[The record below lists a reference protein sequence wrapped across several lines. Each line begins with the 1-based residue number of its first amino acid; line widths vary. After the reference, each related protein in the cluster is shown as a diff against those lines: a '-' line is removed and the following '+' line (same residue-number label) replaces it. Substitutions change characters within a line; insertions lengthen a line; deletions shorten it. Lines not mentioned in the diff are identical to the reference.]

1 MEMDGGEGIVGEG
14 FRGFLFLS
22 SKREL
27 GLLVCCSRF
36 ACLLRSLLSLAMTD
50 KVWYAEGLAPDR
62 HDSPVN
68 GNGHVTNGVGNGN
81 GDYDFDAGDVRAVNH
96 VPITRLQRPWVN
108 PKNSPLKDPG
118 TYFFFFLFKSPA
130 VL

>member
-1 MEMDGGEGIVGEG
+1 
-14 FRGFLFLS
+14 
-22 SKREL
+22 
-27 GLLVCCSRF
+27 
-36 ACLLRSLLSLAMTD
+36 MTD

-118 TYFFFFLFKSPA
+118 TYFTSHQLCCD
-130 VL
+130 